1 MIKNNQIEIYDEKI
15 KEFIK
20 QDDSQK
26 VAMLG
31 VKNDLE
37 KLEKVLLKMYEDN
50 IYNLTRFISDA
61 GYMGW
66 DYNTK
71 KFQNMVKITNNI
83 QEYFLKMYVLVEK
96 GLGNELLIH
105 QDEKQ
110 EGKIELPLYD
120 GGTLIFELEDNKN
133 DKRI

>member
-66 DYNTK
+66 DYNTD
-71 KFQNMVKITNNI
+71 KFQNMVKITNSI
-83 QEYFLKMYVLVEK
+83 EEYFFKMYVLVEK

-105 QDEKQ
+105 QEEKQ
-110 EGKIELPLYD
+110 ENKIELPLYN
-120 GGTLIFELEDNKN
+120 GETLIFELEDNKN